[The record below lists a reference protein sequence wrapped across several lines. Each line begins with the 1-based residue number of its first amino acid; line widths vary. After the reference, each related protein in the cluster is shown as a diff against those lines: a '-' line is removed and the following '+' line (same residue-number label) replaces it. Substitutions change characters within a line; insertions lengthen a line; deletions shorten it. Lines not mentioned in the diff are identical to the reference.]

1 MSGSTYL
8 TFCSKNVSTQRK
20 GKKMSE
26 HRSIQGRTVCVTGA
40 SSGFGRAISEHLGS
54 LGAHVFMMGRTG
66 EPMEESASTIR
77 SAGGKADVAVFDLG
91 NLEQLTEWV
100 ASSAN
105 ATGRLD
111 VMVNNAGFGDVGTT
125 IADGDPAMWRAMLE
139 VNVLALAVGCQAAI
153 RAMRAT
159 NSEGNIINISSV
171 GATRRDSGV
180 YGATKHA
187 VNCINTTLRKELEG
201 DTIRTTSIMPG
212 VFATNFVR
220 HIDSSMVEGVAALAG
235 IEKVA
240 FDDQQRLPQGQL
252 DQIQQAMPDT
262 FGDVRHVARAVE
274 YVISQPIEINIEELI
289 IRPPK
294 STS

>member
-1 MSGSTYL
+1 MSQ
-8 TFCSKNVSTQRK
+8 N
-20 GKKMSE
+20 
-26 HRSIQGRTVCVTGA
+26 RSIEGRTVCVTGA

-66 EPMEESASTIR
+66 EPMEESASKIR
-77 SAGGKADVAVFDLG
+77 GAGGKADVAVFDLG

-100 ASSAN
+100 TSSAN
-105 ATGRLD
+105 TTGRLD
-111 VMVNNAGFGDVGTT
+111 VMVNNAGFGDVGST

-153 RAMRAT
+153 QAMRAT
-159 NSEGNIINISSV
+159 KSEGNIINISSV

-220 HIDSSMVEGVAALAG
+220 HIDSNMVAGVAAMAG

-240 FDDQQRLPQGQL
+240 FDEQQRLPKGQL

-262 FGDVRHVARAVE
+262 FGDVTHVARAVE
-274 YVISQPIEINIEELI
+274 YVVTQPIEINIEELI

>member
-1 MSGSTYL
+1 MSKS
-8 TFCSKNVSTQRK
+8 Q
-20 GKKMSE
+20 
-26 HRSIQGRTVCVTGA
+26 SIKGRTVCVTGA

-54 LGAHVFMMGRTG
+54 LGAHVFMTGRTS

-77 SAGGKADVAVFDLG
+77 KAGGKADVAVFDLS
-91 NLEQLTEWV
+91 NLERLNEWV
-100 ASSAN
+100 TSAAN

-139 VNVLALAVGCQAAI
+139 INVLALVVGCQAAI

-159 NSEGNIINISSV
+159 KSQGNIINISSV
-171 GATRRDSGV
+171 GAIRRDSGV

-187 VNCINTTLRKELEG
+187 VNCINSTLRKELEG
-201 DTIRTTSIMPG
+201 DTIRTTSVMPG
-212 VFATNFVR
+212 AFATNFVR
-220 HIDSSMVEGVAALAG
+220 HIDGKMVEGVAAMAG

-240 FDDQQRLPQGQL
+240 FDDQRRLPQGQL
-252 DQIQQAMPDT
+252 NQIQQAMPDS
-262 FGDVRHVARAVE
+262 FGDVAHVARAVE
-274 YVISQPIEINIEELI
+274 YIITQPAEINIEELI

-294 STS
+294 GM

>member
-1 MSGSTYL
+1 MSQ
-8 TFCSKNVSTQRK
+8 N
-20 GKKMSE
+20 
-26 HRSIQGRTVCVTGA
+26 RSIEGRTVCVTGA

-66 EPMEESASTIR
+66 EPMEESASKIR
-77 SAGGKADVAVFDLG
+77 GAGGKADVAVFDLG
-91 NLEQLTEWV
+91 NLERLTEWIT
-100 ASSAN
+100 SSAN
-105 ATGRLD
+105 TTGRLD
-111 VMVNNAGFGDVGTT
+111 VMVNNAGFGDVGST

-153 RAMRAT
+153 RSMRAT
-159 NSEGNIINISSV
+159 KSEGNIINISSV

-220 HIDSSMVEGVAALAG
+220 HIDSNMVAGVAAMAG

-240 FDDQQRLPQGQL
+240 FDEQRRLPKGQL

-262 FGDVRHVARAVE
+262 FGDVIHVARAVE
-274 YVISQPIEINIEELI
+274 YVVTQPIEINIEELI

>member
-1 MSGSTYL
+1 MGETNMPKS
-8 TFCSKNVSTQRK
+8 
-20 GKKMSE
+20 
-26 HRSIQGRTVCVTGA
+26 RSIQGRTVCVTGA

-54 LGAHVFMMGRTG
+54 LGAHIFMMGRTS
-66 EPMEESASTIR
+66 EPMEESASKIR
-77 SAGGKADVAVFDLG
+77 DAGGKADVAVFDLI
-91 NLEQLTEWV
+91 NLEHLTEWV
-100 ASSAN
+100 TSSAS

-159 NSEGNIINISSV
+159 KSEGNIINISSV

-220 HIDSSMVEGVAALAG
+220 HVDGKMVEGVAAMAG
-235 IEKVA
+235 IEKIA
-240 FDDQQRLPQGQL
+240 FDDQHRLPQGQL
-252 DQIQQAMPDT
+252 EQIQQAMPDT
-262 FGDVRHVARAVE
+262 FGDVTNVARAVE
-274 YVISQPIEINIEELI
+274 YVITQPIEINIEELI

-294 STS
+294 GMS